1 MSAKRGS
8 RFGLGVSMLGLLGM
22 PGCGPVERT
31 ILIYEP
37 DGAGARSIWS
47 VDFVREY
54 TVPENYRYRTEE
66 YGSAVADPS
75 RGLVYMGSRDGTL
88 VAFDDREGEF
98 VWELE
103 IGGGLSS
110 IPILAVVDLEQ
121 GVAHQAGPGE
131 RPDWMLTGTDDGA
144 LVAIDLE
151 AHEVRWR
158 YRTNGLIR
166 TPAVIGDGVVHFANS
181 RDQILTVD
189 LRGGEWVWEFD
200 GEFQKDFT
208 VYGRAGLAYQPPSNP
223 TAGDTG
229 VLFTGF
235 ADGKVMAIDA
245 ASGAPKWTESLAPL
259 EGEGLFVDVDTT
271 PVLAPERGQL
281 LVANQASGVFALSQ
295 ADGARVWNTKIR
307 AVGSLA
313 PAPGGVVL
321 AASSL
326 EGLYALEDDGRVR
339 WYQQLDPGA
348 LATPLVVGTT
358 VFIAHSDA
366 GLLAYATI
374 DGELLGWFFNGS
386 GSSGQPSFDPVL
398 GRVYASSDRGQL
410 YALRL
415 EDDVLNPVVAAATAD
430 RR

>member
-1 MSAKRGS
+1 
-8 RFGLGVSMLGLLGM
+8 
-22 PGCGPVERT
+22 
-31 ILIYEP
+31 
-37 DGAGARSIWS
+37 
-47 VDFVREY
+47 
-54 TVPENYRYRTEE
+54 
-66 YGSAVADPS
+66 
-75 RGLVYMGSRDGTL
+75 
-88 VAFDDREGEF
+88 
-98 VWELE
+98 
-103 IGGGLSS
+103 
-110 IPILAVVDLEQ
+110 
-121 GVAHQAGPGE
+121 
-131 RPDWMLTGTDDGA
+131 
-144 LVAIDLE
+144 
-151 AHEVRWR
+151 
-158 YRTNGLIR
+158 
-166 TPAVIGDGVVHFANS
+166 
-181 RDQILTVD
+181 VD

-208 VYGRAGLAYQPPSNP
+208 VYGRAGLAYQPPSNLSNP
-223 TAGDTG
+223 AAGGTG
-229 VLFTGF
+229 VLYTGF
-235 ADGKVMAIDA
+235 GDGKVMAIDA

-271 PVLAPERGQL
+271 PVLVPERGQL

-313 PAPGGVVL
+313 SAPGGIVL

-358 VFIAHSDA
+358 VFVAHSDA

-415 EDDVLNPVVAAATAD
+415 EDDLLNPVVGAVAAAAD
-430 RR
+430 PG

>member
-1 MSAKRGS
+1 MSGKLGTGECGS
-8 RFGLGVSMLGLLGM
+8 RPGQRARSVLLSTLGMLGPLGFLGM
-22 PGCGPVERT
+22 ACGPAERT
-31 ILIYEP
+31 ILIHEP
-37 DGAGARSIWS
+37 EGDGARSIWS
-47 VDFVREY
+47 VDFVSEF

-75 RGLVYMGSRDGTL
+75 RGLVYVGSRDGML
-88 VAFDDREGEF
+88 VAFDDRVGEF
-98 VWELE
+98 VWELD

-110 IPILAVVDLEQ
+110 VPVLAVVDPEQ
-121 GVAHQAGPGE
+121 GVGHEAAAGE
-131 RPDWMLTGTDDGA
+131 RANWLLTGTDDGA
-144 LVAIDLE
+144 MVAVDLDTQQ
-151 AHEVRWR
+151 VRWR
-158 YRTNGLIR
+158 YRTNGLVR

-189 LRGGEWVWEFD
+189 LRGGEWVWEYD

-208 VYGRAGLAYQPPSNP
+208 VYGRAGLAYQAPLDP
-223 TAGDTG
+223 TSSAGG

-235 ADGKVMAIDA
+235 ADGKVMALDA
-245 ASGAPKWTESLAPL
+245 VSGAPKWSESLAPL

-271 PVLAPERGQL
+271 PVLDPERGQV
-281 LVANQASGVFALSQ
+281 LVANQASGVFALAQ

-326 EGLYALEDDGRVR
+326 EGLYALEPDGRVR
-339 WYQQLDPGA
+339 WYQQLDPGS

-358 VFIAHSDA
+358 VFIAHSDV
-366 GLLAYATI
+366 GLLAYATVS
-374 DGELLGWFFNGS
+374 GELLGHLFNGS

-415 EDDVLNPVVAAATAD
+415 SQ
-430 RR
+430 